1 MKSNSEKWHKLYNY
15 DNLVKFL
22 FDHYEITSWIDKT
35 KEIEPQIV
43 NWIDKNLPKLR
54 TDYKSVLYDY
64 EEIQKYIKNKPK
76 KDTDKSKAISALE
89 KYSREEISEMIDDRL
104 GYVMSKVKVLETHFV
119 SGTSGQSGRTQATP
133 RKDEFN
139 LISIDLFL
147 RFNEHKYVFANPKQ
161 LESSGDDADHLQQNY
176 IMGFVFTDDNGNQS
190 IVLSDEW
197 YEKFEDVYETL
208 DSEDAINEAEMQID
222 NRNLSVNN

>member
-1 MKSNSEKWHKLYNY
+1 VKSNSEKWHKLYNY

-139 LISIDLFL
+139 F
-147 RFNEHKYVFANPKQ
+147 RTPY
-161 LESSGDDADHLQQNY
+161 
-176 IMGFVFTDDNGNQS
+176 
-190 IVLSDEW
+190 LSQ
-197 YEKFEDVYETL
+197 V
-208 DSEDAINEAEMQID
+208 S
-222 NRNLSVNN
+222 LSQF

>member
-1 MKSNSEKWHKLYNY
+1 VKSNSEKWHKLYNY

>member
-1 MKSNSEKWHKLYNY
+1 VKSNSEKWHKLYNY

-22 FDHYEITSWIDKT
+22 FDHYEITSWIHKT